1 MINTRNS
8 KYLTDSNGKRLG
20 VVIPIKEYQRII
32 KSLEGVET
40 LQGVMEK

>member
-1 MINTRNS
+1 MINIRNL

-32 KSLEGVET
+32 KSLEGIET
-40 LQGVMEK
+40 LQGVVEK